1 MAQENY
7 YKPKAGEARYQNDY
21 QTFKNIERKQ
31 GETQAAY
38 YHRLAKVADRRLR
51 ELEALAGQEGYD
63 NVLKW
68 SYANA
73 MYDLKAQFGENIN
86 RFDKVLPKNKTGDIN
101 QEKYMARINAVKR
114 FLNSASSTKRNI
126 DIIYKSRA
134 NTLNERYGTS
144 FTWESI
150 GKYFDSGLH
159 KKLDRLFGSK
169 TAMKVYANLQK
180 QNVDIKKAVKD
191 IDLRTTRTAAGVAK
205 AKEQFMAK
213 YDLNENELFSG
224 FGSVSD
230 DDLPIAFK

>member
-1 MAQENY
+1 MAQQNY
-7 YKPKAGEARYQNDY
+7 YKPKAGNNLYKNEY
-21 QTFKNIERKQ
+21 QTFKNIDQRPD
-31 GETQAAY
+31 ETQAAY

-51 ELEALAGQEGYD
+51 ELVDLSKQPGYE
-63 NVLKW
+63 NVLQW

-73 MYDLKAQFGENIN
+73 MYDLKAQFGENVT
-86 RFDKVLPKNKTGDIN
+86 RFDKKLPTNKTGDIN

-134 NTLNERYGTS
+134 NTLNAKYGTS

-169 TAMKVYANLQK
+169 TAMKVYATLQK
-180 QNVDIKKAVKD
+180 KGIDPTDAVKD
-191 IDLRTTRTAAGVAK
+191 IDLRTTRTSSGIAK
-205 AKEQFMAK
+205 AKDKFMSK
-213 YDLNENELFSG
+213 YSLDEGDLFSG
-224 FGSVSD
+224 FGEASD
-230 DDLPIAFK
+230 EDLPIAFR